1 MDIAELKLALAN
13 SALDVDK
20 FSGACQLKLPAAQ
33 LLGQINGSPLELALT
48 GRLSANN
55 SLPTLNFYNVGTWR
69 MTGGHAYEEHAI
81 EVNDV
86 SLFNGQHMSLRT
98 DDKGS
103 HTAVGPGYI
112 FDATHILTNRK
123 KAFKDTTEDFQ
134 KKPLKGQSFT
144 VMHSNGVVEI
154 FDCVGDRTKD
164 SSAHPYI
171 LIREILES
179 NGKGLKFTWE
189 STSAQPRIT
198 SIQDAIGVVLTAEWD
213 RSDAQAPKLKQLVI
227 YPNSEEEIS
236 YDCKYE
242 SNALEVQV
250 TKKDPFN
257 AKTVYR
263 IEKEETQL
271 KLKTT
276 AHYETNFNRE
286 TNETLTW
293 SDNKPK
299 LHTVVLPDSSDRLIE
314 SWKWEEDT
322 TQISL
327 SIECDAPPLKLTAP
341 AKKTT
346 ALKKETK
353 LLQEVIFKHS
363 GGIIKSVQTTADGST
378 SLQTCEVTSD
388 PKTRTSTSCVVD
400 TVDGVEISKTE
411 STFNSEGNLIQM
423 LRGDEKIEWTYFNNY
438 THYSTTSEIDDDAS
452 TLAKAIGAVLFGLQS
467 KYINFASNM
476 LIKYTT
482 FKASAPNNYAKDSFN
497 LPLAINYPG
506 DELGFSNHIES
517 ERVSRTNTN
526 GEETTKIT
534 YFGYDKISTASNP
547 LIDRRH
553 VVVLARKL
561 TVWTPNVTEVDVT
574 KAQRAIADQ
583 SIKEMVDALKICAQS
598 VKDDDYIR
606 GGYESSITAIEGS
619 AKDQSERNNKGF
631 KLDNWNDAHMTV
643 EDFTYDTDTSSE
655 HFSKLKSNT
664 VYFLDSKGKKIENSE
679 VATTF
684 GYTTDKQLKRKLTT
698 SIEVVSAKEKL
709 VSEHVQEGFTNII
722 VESTDT
728 SAIKTSYTYTNGAL
742 SAEKVAQGDTVL
754 SDVKIGYTV
763 DPKTRRFKVEIS
775 NTEGLNRRTT
785 FNEHGRQLEEWT
797 SLTGEEDDWCQRSET
812 LLTASGSTIK
822 TYIYCPQGNKL
833 ELSIKNFDQQGTPT
847 RWVEHDYT
855 ASGELYDS
863 RITEWTADDTGVTK
877 TVALQ
882 DSGGNEIDTRTQ
894 TKKLEANKIAV
905 KHGDFT
911 ETFNWDAS
919 KRTAQYSS
927 ARTGYTDQLQL
938 DMTYNASGQTTK
950 IQYSKKSKDKLNTF
964 GVQTTEYNAH
974 GLPQKITLDTNPSLT
989 FHYDPSGRLIK
1000 KERDGL
1006 SLIYEYAKHNASPSP
1021 VSISTSVESKAT
1033 ESEDVA
1039 LPTVLGTQTLDAW
1052 GRVKSQKVNNITK
1065 DYTYSGASPITQGES
1080 TSIANVYKG
1089 YSETW
1094 AADSRSYTETC
1105 VFATSSA
1112 ASEKRTLSTKHELSL
1127 RGRLI
1132 KMTDIGGQVT
1142 SYTYDAFGRIIK
1154 QSSSASV
1161 TTAQFADDGQLKTE
1175 TIEDLASKRVMTI
1188 SYRYDV
1194 LGREIERSFT
1204 SDGMETITL
1213 GRTLSSAGRL
1223 EKQTLKINDKA
1234 KSHEEYF
1241 YNTHG
1246 QLIHWK
1252 PTDTHYTHTGTK
1264 ITEEFFEYDGVG
1276 NITKYGHRQADST
1289 GDIFK
1294 QQRTFS
1300 ESHPG
1305 LLQTDRGS
1313 KLKSENGRL
1322 TKYCSYLANG
1332 QLKSI
1337 PWPKSYTPG
1346 EPILSFTYDPSG
1358 RVRALFTSGN
1368 NDSPRGFQLHYRGD
1382 KVYARSQ
1389 ITTNKNFWG
1398 GALEKTDI
1406 LLNDNVGCY
1415 LRQIVSHKETGA
1427 DSTKTLFELRD
1438 AAGTI
1443 FATVKT
1449 DGKMS
1454 TLHQYSPYGYREV
1467 DSEWENWLGFKGEV
1481 IFPRSCYYLGS
1492 YRVYDADLKTFC
1504 SPDDASPFGIGG
1516 PATYAFCA
1524 GDPVNYHDPSGHT
1537 RVSHFS
1543 AVLAPPIMTTK
1554 EFRIAVAVGSIL
1566 TAPIGGGAL
1575 AAVLGATAGG
1585 LELASIL
1592 VEDTDPQLASTLN
1605 VLSFG
1610 AGMGSI
1616 AAGIGGASR
1625 LAGAAS
1631 RGASRTRV
1639 VLDKTMAGV
1648 SNYRFIDDTM
1658 TLYEDTHKGLKRLVI
1673 NIHGAE
1679 TATGKATGRV
1689 VTPDRDLY
1697 AEDFFR
1703 LLNKKGVRIDDYDKI
1718 KLHSCFSASTYNSQG
1733 DSFARDLANVTHKE
1747 VKGYEGR
1754 MKLSVSLGETATD
1767 PCDFVDDA
1775 KIYELLG
1782 SDKGKQELL
1791 QSWRPRKVAWKLDPD
1806 GVPILDTNGEGIL
1819 EQFDD
1824 FRPKT
1829 FRPRKTD
1836 NNAWEIDEIAGDH
1849 TQEKLLKRYHKNID
1863 IYGDAKK
1870 TRDALLKKKED
1881 PGAFLKEQ
1889 LDDLDLT

>member
-20 FSGACQLKLPAAQ
+20 FSGACQFKLPAGQ
-33 LLGQINGSPLELALT
+33 LLGAINGSPLELALT
-48 GRLSANN
+48 GPLSANN
-55 SLPTLNFYNVGTWR
+55 KLPTLNFYSVGTWR
-69 MTGGHAYEEHAI
+69 LTGGNTYPDHAI
-81 EVNDV
+81 EVDGV
-86 SLFNGQHMSLRT
+86 SLFNGQHMSLKAN
-98 DDKGS
+98 DQGS

-112 FDATHILTNRK
+112 FDATHILTKRK
-123 KAFKDTTEDFQ
+123 EAFKDTTEDFQ
-134 KKPLKGQSFT
+134 KKPLEGQSFT
-144 VMHSNGVVEI
+144 VMHTNGVVEI
-154 FDCVGDRTKD
+154 FDCVGDHMKD
-164 SSAHPYI
+164 SSATPYV
-171 LIREILES
+171 LVREILES

-198 SIQDAIGVVLTAEWD
+198 SIQDAIGVVLTATWD
-213 RSDAQAPKLKQLVI
+213 RTDAQAPKLTQLVI
-227 YPNSEEEIS
+227 YPNSDEAIS

-242 SNALEVQV
+242 TNALEVQV

-263 IEKEETQL
+263 IEKEEAQL

-276 AHYETNFNRE
+276 AHYGTNFSRE

-293 SDNKPK
+293 SGNKPK
-299 LHTVVLPDSSDRLIE
+299 LHTVVLPDGPDRLIE
-314 SWKWEEDT
+314 SWEWKEDT
-322 TQISL
+322 TQMSL
-327 SIECDAPPLKLTAP
+327 SLECDAPPLQSNAA

-346 ALKKETK
+346 APKKETK
-353 LLQEVIFKHS
+353 LLQEVILKHS
-363 GGIIKSVQTTADGST
+363 GGIIKSVKTTADGST

-388 PKTRTSTSCVVD
+388 PKARTATSCVVH

-423 LRGDEKIEWTYFNNY
+423 RRGDEKIEWTYFNNY
-438 THYSTTSEIDDDAS
+438 THYSTTAEIDTDAS
-452 TLAKAIGAVLFGLQS
+452 PLLNAIGEVLLGRAG
-467 KYINFASNM
+467 KYSNFASN
-476 LIKYTT
+476 LIMKFTT

-497 LPLAINYPG
+497 LPLDINYPG
-506 DELGFSNHIES
+506 DELGFSNHVES
-517 ERVSRTNTN
+517 ERVSRINTK

-561 TVWTPNVTEVDVT
+561 TVWTPHVTEVNVT
-574 KAQRAIADQ
+574 TAQRAIADQ
-583 SIKEMVDALKICAQS
+583 SIKEMVNALEMCAEG
-598 VKDDDYIR
+598 VKDDKYLR
-606 GGYESSITAIEGS
+606 EGYESSITAIKGS

-631 KLDNWNDAHMTV
+631 KLDNWNNAHMTV
-643 EDFTYDTDTSSE
+643 EDFTYDTNTSSE

-664 VYFLDSKGKKIENSE
+664 VYFLDSKGKKVANSE

-684 GYTTDKQLKRKLTT
+684 DYTTDKKSKRKLKT

-709 VSEHVQEGFTNII
+709 VSEHVQEGFTNTL
-722 VESTDT
+722 VESTDS

-742 SAEKVAQGDTVL
+742 SAEKVVQGDTVL
-754 SDVKIGYTV
+754 SDVHIDYAV
-763 DPKTRRFKVEIS
+763 DPKTRHFKVS
-775 NTEGLNRRTT
+775 TRSAKGLHRRTT
-785 FNEHGRQLEEWT
+785 FDEHGRQLEEWT
-797 SLTGEEDDWCQRSET
+797 SLTGEKDDWRQRSET
-812 LLTASGSTIK
+812 LLTAAGSTIK
-822 TYIYCPQGNKL
+822 TYIYSPQGKKL
-833 ELSIKNFDQQGTPT
+833 ELSIKDFDQQGTPT
-847 RWVEHDYT
+847 RWVERDYT
-855 ASGELYDS
+855 ASGELYDT
-863 RITEWTADDTGVTK
+863 RITEWTRDDTGVTK
-877 TVALQ
+877 TVVLQ
-882 DSGGNEIDTRTQ
+882 DSGGNKIDTRTQ
-894 TKKLEANKIAV
+894 TKKLEANKITV
-905 KHGDFT
+905 KHGTFT

-927 ARTGYTDQLQL
+927 AHTGYTDGLQL
-938 DMTYNASGQTTK
+938 DMTYNASGQLTK
-950 IQYSKKSKDKLNTF
+950 TQYSKKSKDKSTSF

-974 GLPQKITLDTNPSLT
+974 GLPQKITLDANPSLT
-989 FHYDPSGRLIK
+989 FHYDPTDRLIK
-1000 KERDGL
+1000 QERDGL
-1006 SLIYEYAKHNASPSP
+1006 ALIYEYAKHNASPSP
-1021 VSISTSVESKAT
+1021 VSISTSVKSKAT
-1033 ESEDVA
+1033 DSEEVA
-1039 LPTVLGTQTLDAW
+1039 RATVLGTQTLDAW
-1052 GRVKSQKVNNITK
+1052 GRVKSQKVNNTTK
-1065 DYTYSGASPITQGES
+1065 DFTYSGASPITQGKS

-1089 YSETW
+1089 YSATW
-1094 AADSRSYTETC
+1094 AADSRSYTEAC
-1105 VFATSSA
+1105 VFATSAA

-1132 KMTDIGGQVT
+1132 KVTDIAGQAT

-1154 QSSSASV
+1154 QSSAVSI
-1161 TTAQFADDGQLKTE
+1161 TTAQFGDDGQLKTE

-1234 KSHEEYF
+1234 KSHEEYS

-1252 PTDTHYTHTGTK
+1252 PTDTYYTRATSK
-1264 ITEEFFEYDGVG
+1264 ITEEFFEYDGLG
-1276 NITKYGHRQADST
+1276 NITTYGHRQAGST
-1289 GDIFK
+1289 GDIVK
-1294 QQRTFS
+1294 HTRTFS

-1305 LLQTDRGS
+1305 LLETEGATKVQTA
-1313 KLKSENGRL
+1313 NGRL
-1322 TKYCSYLANG
+1322 TKFCSYLANG
-1332 QLKSI
+1332 QLESI
-1337 PWPKSYTPG
+1337 PWPKSYSSGSPN
-1346 EPILSFTYDPSG
+1346 LSFTYDPSG

-1389 ITTNKNFWG
+1389 ITTNKNFWD

-1406 LLNDNVGCY
+1406 LLNESVGCY
-1415 LRQIVSHKETGA
+1415 LRQIVTHKETGA

-1443 FATVKT
+1443 FATVKP

-1481 IFPRSCYYLGS
+1481 IFPRGCYYLGS

-1537 RVSHFS
+1537 RVSHLS
-1543 AVLAPPIMTTK
+1543 AILAPPIMTTK
-1554 EFRIAVAVGSIL
+1554 EFRIAVAVGTIL

-1592 VEDTDPQLASTLN
+1592 IEDTDPQLASALN

-1648 SNYRFIDDTM
+1648 SNYRFIDETM
-1658 TLYEDTHKGLKRLVI
+1658 TLYDDTHKGVKRLVI

-1679 TATGKATGRV
+1679 DAGKATGRV
-1689 VTPDRDLY
+1689 VTPRGDFY
-1697 AEDFFR
+1697 AEDFLE
-1703 LLNKKGVRIDDYDKI
+1703 LLKKQGVRIDDYEKI
-1718 KLHSCFSASTYNSQG
+1718 KLHSCFSASTYNDYG
-1733 DSFARDLANVTHKE
+1733 DSFAKDLARLTHKE
-1747 VKGYEGR
+1747 VKGYKGP
-1754 MKLSVSLGETATD
+1754 MKLSLSLGETTTD
-1767 PCDFVDDA
+1767 PCAFVDDA

-1791 QSWRPRKVAWKLDPD
+1791 QSWRPRKVAWEVSPD
-1806 GVPILDTNGEGIL
+1806 GVPVLNAHGEGKL
-1819 EQFDD
+1819 VQFED
-1824 FRPKT
+1824 FNPTT
-1829 FRPRKTD
+1829 FKPRKTD
-1836 NNAWEIDEIAGDH
+1836 RNVFVIDEIAGDRS
-1849 TQEKLLKRYHKNID
+1849 QEKLLKRYHKNID
-1863 IYGDAKK
+1863 IYGDPKK
-1870 TRDALLKKKED
+1870 MRDALLKKKAD
-1881 PGAFLKEQ
+1881 PEEFLREQ

>member
-20 FSGACQLKLPAAQ
+20 FSGACQFKLPAAQ
-33 LLGQINGSPLELALT
+33 LLGAINGSPLELSLT

-55 SLPTLNFYNVGTWR
+55 DLPTLNFYSVGTWR
-69 MTGGHAYEEHAI
+69 LTGGNTYPDHAI
-81 EVNDV
+81 EVDGV
-86 SLFNGQHMSLRT
+86 SLFNGQHMSLKAN
-98 DDKGS
+98 DQGS

-112 FDATHILTNRK
+112 FDATHILTKRK
-123 KAFKDTTEDFQ
+123 EAFKDTTEDFQ
-134 KKPLKGQSFT
+134 KKPLEGQSFT
-144 VMHSNGVVEI
+144 VMHTNGVVEI
-154 FDCVGDRTKD
+154 FDCVGDHMKD
-164 SSAHPYI
+164 SRATPYV
-171 LIREILES
+171 LVREILES

-198 SIQDAIGVVLTAEWD
+198 SIQDAIGVVLTATWD
-213 RSDAQAPKLKQLVI
+213 RTDAQAPKLTQLVI
-227 YPNSEEEIS
+227 YPNSDEAIS

-242 SNALEVQV
+242 TNALEVQV

-263 IEKEETQL
+263 IEKEEAQL

-276 AHYETNFNRE
+276 AHYGTNFSRE

-293 SDNKPK
+293 SGNKPK
-299 LHTVVLPDSSDRLIE
+299 LHTVVLPDGPDRLIE
-314 SWKWEEDT
+314 SWEWKEDT
-322 TQISL
+322 TQMSL
-327 SIECDAPPLKLTAP
+327 SLEYDTPPLTSTAP

-346 ALKKETK
+346 APKKETK
-353 LLQEVIFKHS
+353 LLQEVILKHS
-363 GGIIKSVQTTADGST
+363 GGIIKSVKTTADGST

-388 PKTRTSTSCVVD
+388 PKARTATSCVVH

-423 LRGDEKIEWTYFNNY
+423 RRGDEKIEWTYFNNY
-438 THYSTTSEIDDDAS
+438 THYSTAIEIDTDAS
-452 TLAKAIGAVLFGLQS
+452 APLNAISAALFGYMG
-467 KYINFASNM
+467 KYSNFASN
-476 LIKYTT
+476 LILKYTT

-497 LPLAINYPG
+497 LPLDINYPG
-506 DELGFSNHIES
+506 DELGFSNHVES
-517 ERVSRTNTN
+517 ERVSRINTK

-561 TVWTPNVTEVDVT
+561 TVWTPHVTEVDVT
-574 KAQRAIADQ
+574 TAQRAIADQ
-583 SIKEMVDALKICAQS
+583 SIKEMVSALEMCAEG
-598 VKDDDYIR
+598 VKDDKYLLE
-606 GGYESSITAIEGS
+606 GYESSITAIKGS

-631 KLDNWNDAHMTV
+631 KLDNWNNAHMTV

-664 VYFLDSKGKKIENSE
+664 VYFLDSKGKKVANSE

-684 GYTTDKQLKRKLTT
+684 DYTTDKKSKRKLKT

-709 VSEHVQEGFTNII
+709 VAEHVQEGFTNAL

-728 SAIKTSYTYTNGAL
+728 SAIKTSYTYTNGVL
-742 SAEKVAQGDTVL
+742 SAEKVVQGDTVL
-754 SDVKIGYTV
+754 SDVHIDYAIV
-763 DPKTRRFKVEIS
+763 PKTRRFKVEIR
-775 NTEGLNRRTT
+775 NTEGLNRRTM
-785 FNEHGRQLEEWT
+785 FDEHGRQLEEWT
-797 SLTGEEDDWCQRSET
+797 NLTGEKDDWRQRSET
-812 LLTASGSTIK
+812 LLTAAGSTIK
-822 TYIYCPQGNKL
+822 TYIYSPQGKKL
-833 ELSIKNFDQQGTPT
+833 ELSIKDFDQQGTPT

-855 ASGELYDS
+855 ASGELYDT
-863 RITEWTADDTGVTK
+863 RITEWTRDDTGVTK
-877 TVALQ
+877 TVVLQ
-882 DSGGNEIDTRTQ
+882 DSGGNKIDTRTQ
-894 TKKLEANKIAV
+894 TKKLEANKITA
-905 KHGDFT
+905 KHGNFT
-911 ETFNWDAS
+911 ETFSWNAS
-919 KRTAQYSS
+919 QRTAQYSNTH
-927 ARTGYTDQLQL
+927 TGYPDGLQL
-938 DMTYNASGQTTK
+938 DMTYNASGQITK
-950 IQYSKKSKDKLNTF
+950 TQYSKKSKDKSNSF

-974 GLPQKITLDTNPSLT
+974 GLPQKITLDENPSLT

-1006 SLIYEYAKHNASPSP
+1006 ALIYEYAKHNASPSP

-1033 ESEDVA
+1033 DSEGVA
-1039 LPTVLGTQTLDAW
+1039 LATVLGTQTLDAW
-1052 GRVKSQKVNNITK
+1052 GRVKSQKVNNTSK
-1065 DYTYSGASPITQGES
+1065 DFTYSGASPITQGKS

-1094 AADSRSYTETC
+1094 VADSRSYTETC
-1105 VFATSSA
+1105 VFATSAA

-1132 KMTDIGGQVT
+1132 KMTDIAGQVT

-1154 QSSSASV
+1154 QSSAVSV
-1161 TTAQFADDGQLKTE
+1161 TTAQFGDDGLLKTE
-1175 TIEDLASKRVMTI
+1175 TIEDLASERVMTI
-1188 SYRYDV
+1188 NYRYDV

-1252 PTDTHYTHTGTK
+1252 PTDTHYTWNYTEVK
-1264 ITEEFFEYDGVG
+1264 EEFFEYDGVG
-1276 NITKYGHRQADST
+1276 NITTYGQTRSDCEPYKSP
-1289 GDIFK
+1289 
-1294 QQRTFS
+1294 RTFS

-1305 LLQTDRGS
+1305 LLQTHRGS
-1313 KLKSENGRL
+1313 KVYTANGRL
-1322 TKYCSYLANG
+1322 TREYHSYLANG
-1332 QLKSI
+1332 QLESI
-1337 PWPKSYTPG
+1337 RWPVSHSEGRPDLY
-1346 EPILSFTYDPSG
+1346 FTYDPSG

-1368 NDSPRGFQLHYRGD
+1368 ADSPRGFQLHYRGD

-1389 ITTNKNFWG
+1389 ITTNKYFWDG
-1398 GALEKTDI
+1398 VLEKTDI

-1415 LRQIVSHKETGA
+1415 LRQIVSHKAKGA
-1427 DSTKTLFELRD
+1427 DSTETLFELRD

-1449 DGKMS
+1449 DGKLS
-1454 TLHQYSPYGYREV
+1454 TLHQYSPYGYRIV
-1467 DSEWENWLGFKGEV
+1467 DHEWENWLGFKGEV
-1481 IFPRSCYYLGS
+1481 IFPASYYYLGS
-1492 YRVYDADLKTFC
+1492 YRVYDSELMTFC

-1516 PATYAFCA
+1516 PGTYAFCG

-1537 RVSHFS
+1537 RVSHLS

-1592 VEDTDPQLASTLN
+1592 IEDTDPQLASALN

-1648 SNYRFIDDTM
+1648 SNYRFIDETM

-1689 VTPDRDLY
+1689 VTPRGDLD
-1697 AEDFFR
+1697 AEDFLE
-1703 LLNKKGVRIDDYDKI
+1703 LLNKKGVRIDDYEKI
-1718 KLHSCFSASTYNSQG
+1718 KLHSCHSASTYNDY
-1733 DSFARDLANVTHKE
+1733 DSFARDLARLTHKE

-1754 MKLSVSLGETATD
+1754 MKLSAALGETNTF

-1775 KIYELLG
+1775 KIYELLS

-1806 GVPILDTNGEGIL
+1806 GVPLLDANGEGIL
-1819 EQFDD
+1819 EQFDE

-1829 FRPRKTD
+1829 FKPRKTD
-1836 NNAWEIDEIAGDH
+1836 RNVWAIDEIAGDH
-1849 TQEKLLKRYHKNID
+1849 THEKLLKRYHKNID
-1863 IYGDAKK
+1863 IYGDPKK
-1870 TRDALLKKKED
+1870 MRDALLKKKAD
-1881 PGAFLKEQ
+1881 PEEFLREQ